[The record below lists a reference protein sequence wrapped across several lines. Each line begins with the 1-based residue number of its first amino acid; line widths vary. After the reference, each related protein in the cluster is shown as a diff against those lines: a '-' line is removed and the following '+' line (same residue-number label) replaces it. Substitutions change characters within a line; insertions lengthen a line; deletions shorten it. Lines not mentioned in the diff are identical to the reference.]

1 VSALGPDSCSAKRHV
16 RFTPESGHRKHRC
29 QLGQIADI
37 KRGHQAI
44 RRHVDDNNS
53 EKFVRAQ
60 MYNVTNISVATV
72 AAIRLLLRDK
82 TFPIRAATKTKIA
95 ETVMFAK
102 FKRDQSMDRCWL
114 LFIIVQEDALHV
126 NLVAERS
133 SSIDE

>member
-1 VSALGPDSCSAKRHV
+1 MEDS
-16 RFTPESGHRKHRC
+16 
-29 QLGQIADI
+29 
-37 KRGHQAI
+37 
-44 RRHVDDNNS
+44 NS

-60 MYNVTNISVATV
+60 MYNVTNRSVATA
-72 AAIRLLLRDK
+72 AAIRLLRKDK

>member
-1 VSALGPDSCSAKRHV
+1 M
-16 RFTPESGHRKHRC
+16 E
-29 QLGQIADI
+29 
-37 KRGHQAI
+37 
-44 RRHVDDNNS
+44 DNNS

-60 MYNVTNISVATV
+60 MYNVTNRSVTTV
-72 AAIRLLLRDK
+72 AAIRPLLKDK
-82 TFPIRAATKTKIA
+82 TLPIRVATNTKIA

-102 FKRDQSMDRCWL
+102 FKCDQSMDRCCF

>member
-1 VSALGPDSCSAKRHV
+1 M
-16 RFTPESGHRKHRC
+16 E
-29 QLGQIADI
+29 
-37 KRGHQAI
+37 
-44 RRHVDDNNS
+44 DNNS

-60 MYNVTNISVATV
+60 MYNVTNRSVTTV
-72 AAIRLLLRDK
+72 AAIRPLPKDK
-82 TFPIRAATKTKIA
+82 TLLIRVDTNTKIA

-102 FKRDQSMDRCWL
+102 FKCDQSMDRCCL

>member
-1 VSALGPDSCSAKRHV
+1 
-16 RFTPESGHRKHRC
+16 
-29 QLGQIADI
+29 
-37 KRGHQAI
+37 
-44 RRHVDDNNS
+44 
-53 EKFVRAQ
+53 

-72 AAIRLLLRDK
+72 AATRVLLRDK
-82 TFPIRAATKTKIA
+82 TFPIRVATKTKIA

-114 LFIIVQEDALHV
+114 LFIVQEDALHV